1 MRDRARHAENTLV
14 TIISRA
20 AIYDPVVPRVL
31 LTFEPPDGGV
41 AEHVL
46 QLARALPERGFE
58 VELAGPLEADF
69 VYGQLDPAIKVHRIA
84 FQRGYGDPKA
94 DLKSAVQLS
103 RVVKRGRYDLV
114 HAHSAKAGVVARSV
128 LAGRKPPVI
137 YSPHCFPFIGDFGN
151 GRRIFATTVERM
163 LAPTTARILCVCDD
177 ERQEGLRVG
186 IKHRRMRVIHNGS
199 KALPPATEP
208 LAELEAFRGEDG
220 VLVGSVAVLREQKR
234 VDVLI
239 DAAPSILASDP
250 RARVAIIGNG
260 PLQAELRARATSLGL
275 LGEDRFAF
283 FPFQPP
289 AFGALAA
296 LDVYVLPSSWEAF
309 PIGVL
314 EAMATGIPQVATD
327 VGGTREA
334 VVDGYGRAS
343 HRTEPDAP
351 QGTEIEGETGLLVP
365 PADHRALAAA
375 VNELVPDARRRQA
388 MADASRERHAERFTL
403 SKMADGIADAYREV
417 LSGK

>member
-1 MRDRARHAENTLV
+1 M
-14 TIISRA
+14 
-20 AIYDPVVPRVL
+20 PRVL

-58 VELAGPLEADF
+58 VELAGPMEADF
-69 VYGQLDPAIKVHRIA
+69 VYGQLPPEIPVHRIA

-94 DLKSAVQLS
+94 DLKSAFQLAG
-103 RVVKRGRYDLV
+103 VVKRGRYDLV
-114 HAHSAKAGVVARSV
+114 HAHSAKAGVVTRAV
-128 LAGRKPPVI
+128 LAGRKPPVV
-137 YSPHCFPFIGDFGN
+137 YSPHCFPFIGDFSEK
-151 GRRIFATTVERM
+151 RRIFATNVERI

-186 IKHRRMRVIHNGS
+186 IKDARMRVIHNGS
-199 KALPPATEP
+199 KVLPPGTVP
-208 LAELEAFRGEDG
+208 LRELEDFRGDDG

-250 RARVAIIGNG
+250 RARVAVIGNG
-260 PLQAELRARATSLGL
+260 PLEADLRARATSLGL
-275 LGEDRFAF
+275 LGEERFAF

-289 AFGALAA
+289 AFNALDA

-314 EAMATGIPQVATD
+314 EAMATGVPQVATD

-334 VVDGYGRAS
+334 VVDGYGRRA
-343 HRTEPDAP
+343 HRDEPDVP
-351 QGTEIEGETGLLVP
+351 PGTLVEGETGLLVP
-365 PADHRALAAA
+365 PADHRALASA
-375 VNELVPDARRRQA
+375 VNELVPDAARRQR
-388 MADASRERHAERFTL
+388 MADASRERHAQQFTL
-403 SKMADGIADAYREV
+403 GGMADGIAAAYREV
-417 LSGK
+417 LADR